1 MASSTTFFAPV
12 DTLAL
17 NTLLTLT
24 GTDQWLIQ
32 SNNPTRSNDITK
44 GLNGTGD
51 VSATKAH
58 NAAERRTL
66 VYECQKS
73 SGVLTIPKAGLVTSA
88 GWHIDSVKIDYAVG
102 WPKLTVT
109 CHKHTGATG
118 THAADSCR
126 TYTCSLALPAGFGI
140 PESISDLTTPTAVK
154 KFELA
159 AAALADVSLHS
170 LSYGLAVTHLDETGK
185 GGDWHAGENRAGL
198 ESLDV
203 EFIGIPDDED
213 LTIGTDW
220 HTPSDGENDTNQSA
234 TNRRLSIQHDLQKD
248 A

>member
-1 MASSTTFFAPV
+1 MASSTAFFAPV

-17 NTLLTLT
+17 NTLLSLT
-24 GTDQWLIQ
+24 GADQWLIQ

-51 VSATKAH
+51 VSATQAH
-58 NAAERRTL
+58 NATERRTL
-66 VYECQKS
+66 VYESQKA
-73 SGVLTIPKAGLVTSA
+73 SGSLTLPSVGTVTAS
-88 GWHIDSVKIDYAVG
+88 GWHIDSVKVDYAVG
-102 WPKLTVT
+102 WPKLTIA

-126 TYTCSLALPAGFGI
+126 TYTCTLALPAGFGV
-140 PESISDLTTPTAVK
+140 PETISDLTTPTAVK

-159 AAALADVSLHS
+159 AAALADVSIRS
-170 LSYGLAVTHLDETGK
+170 LSYGLSLTHLDETGK
-185 GGDWHAGENRAGL
+185 DGDWHAGENRAGI
-198 ESLDV
+198 ETLDA
-203 EFIGIPDDED
+203 EFIGIPDDAD

-220 HTPSDGENDTNQSA
+220 HTPSDSENDTNQSA
-234 TNRRLSIQHDLQKD
+234 TNRRLSIAHDLLKD